1 MKNKIIASRECIILG
16 IIGFLFTLF
25 GLYVMINLAIMMFGG
40 NESAWYIIFPVFVS
54 ILFVFL
60 AILSLLC
67 LSIGAYKYWI
77 DDSGFLHKV
86 SIFNVD
92 TKIPIEDIV
101 LIMKI
106 PACRFPEYYLL
117 IEKRFFNQNKNIQRK
132 QSIIICNEINNLFI
146 KDIMGKNSKI
156 NYSILAD
163 NSWSNYCFVHK
174 KINCLLKKAQRKN
187 VELKIS
193 YHNYINPVESFDFE
207 NIDFI
212 QAEMNFDGKIICEKI
227 CIEKKKR

>member
-25 GLYVMINLAIMMFGG
+25 GLCVMTNISIMIFDGD
-40 NESAWYIIFPVFVS
+40 ERALPIIF
-54 ILFVFL
+54 L
-60 AILSLLC
+60 AFTGIIFIELAVLSLLC
-67 LSIGAYKYWI
+67 INIGAYKYWI

-146 KDIMGKNSKI
+146 NEIFSKLN
-156 NYSILAD
+156 NYERAL
-163 NSWSNYCFVHK
+163 
-174 KINCLLKKAQRKN
+174 
-187 VELKIS
+187 VEMKLMQGLPF
-193 YHNYINPVESFDFE
+193 NYIAKVLRKPESTIRNHFD
-207 NIDFI
+207 
-212 QAEMNFDGKIICEKI
+212 KVKEKI
-227 CIEKKKR
+227 KNL